1 MSLSS
6 IACRMSVLLGSHHR
20 LPIWALGDFFLPAGL
35 GAVLGSVSMEQLHD
49 VLLTLNSLVLAD
61 PGASHFR

>member
-6 IACRMSVLLGSHHR
+6 IACRCRSC
-20 LPIWALGDFFLPAGL
+20 WAPTTVCLSEHGDFFLPAGL
-35 GAVLGSVSMEQLHD
+35 GAVLGSVSEEQLHD